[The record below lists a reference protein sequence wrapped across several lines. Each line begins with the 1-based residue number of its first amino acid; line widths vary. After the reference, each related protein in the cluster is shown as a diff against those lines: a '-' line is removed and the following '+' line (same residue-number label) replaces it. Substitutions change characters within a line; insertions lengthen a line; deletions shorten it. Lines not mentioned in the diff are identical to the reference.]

1 MLSSVPVA
9 CPQRESV
16 LISSVSETLSLQGA
30 GDKDS
35 CGGLLTSQWA
45 GKVQATSFT
54 HHIRERQNPRG
65 VSSPFSH
72 L

>member
-1 MLSSVPVA
+1 MLSSAPVA

-30 GDKDS
+30 GDKDG
-35 CGGLLTSQWA
+35 CGGLLTSQWETE
-45 GKVQATSFT
+45 GKATSFT
-54 HHIRERQNPRG
+54 HYI
-65 VSSPFSH
+65 SA